1 MPEYPTPA
9 EVVTD
14 LIYSSATRDL
24 AHFASLYTA
33 DAPVDVRLFLP
44 SPLRIDGSAGVLAS
58 MTAGDPSNLQN
69 VEVHDLVIH
78 ETGPDEVVAEWEYR
92 GFARA
97 TGRPYRVHNCI
108 VTTVENGKIT
118 RSRDYHNT
126 VAVITNSGGRARLL
140 EQLAD
145 PATWDARVNQD

>member
-1 MPEYPTPA
+1 MAEYPTPA

-14 LIYSSATRDL
+14 LIHASAAGDIAR
-24 AHFASLYTA
+24 FASLYTE
-33 DAPVDVRLFLP
+33 DAPVEVRLELP
-44 SPLRIDGSAGVLAS
+44 RPLTIVGSAGVLAAMS
-58 MTAGDPSNLQN
+58 GRDPSNLRN

-97 TGRPYRVHNCI
+97 TGEPYRVHNAI
-108 VTTVENGKIT
+108 VTTVVNGKIT

-126 VAVITNSGGRARLL
+126 VAVSTNSGGRARLL
-140 EQLAD
+140 AQLAD
-145 PATWDARVNQD
+145 PATWAARVG